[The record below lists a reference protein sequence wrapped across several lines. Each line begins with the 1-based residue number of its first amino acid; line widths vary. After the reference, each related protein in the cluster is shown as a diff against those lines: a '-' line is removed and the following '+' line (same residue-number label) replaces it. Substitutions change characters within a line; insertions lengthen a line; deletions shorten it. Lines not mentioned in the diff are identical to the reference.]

1 MTARKPPLKQ
11 YRTKQGRVVLRC
23 VVRDGDEVIEVIEQ
37 SMFSGEIKNAL
48 RRKHFAWRFESA
60 MKESRKIEFFL
71 RLAE

>member
-1 MTARKPPLKQ
+1 MKKT

-37 SMFSGEIKNAL
+37 SMFSAEIKNAI

-60 MKESRKIEFFL
+60 IKDGRTIQFHLKQSES
-71 RLAE
+71 